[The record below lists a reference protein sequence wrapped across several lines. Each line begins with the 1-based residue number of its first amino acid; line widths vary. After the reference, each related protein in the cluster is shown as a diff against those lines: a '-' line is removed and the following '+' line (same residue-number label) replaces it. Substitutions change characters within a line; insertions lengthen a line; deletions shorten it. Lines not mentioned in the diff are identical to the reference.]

1 MKTLTK
7 TVMAVAGIGVLTALG
22 IGVHSIWPAGHATAN
37 NGTADVDRGKRI
49 PVVLTPAQEMTFE
62 SAVVVAG
69 NVLAKNGAL
78 VSARIPGPLDEIY
91 VDEGDAVQAGETRLF
106 QTDALKLTKAVAMAR
121 QGLQVAEL
129 AVREKAANLE
139 RMQAS
144 LEQAQ
149 VDLDR
154 YRILIQDRAIPK
166 QVFDQQETG
175 WKLAAAGVRHA
186 QALLDLDKKKLE
198 QAHLSLAMAEKDLAD
213 SLVVAPI
220 SGRVSQRFMEPGE
233 MAGAGTP
240 VVKIEDLSVLEV
252 SVFLPAEVYARVTPK
267 KTQMRIQVGG
277 ADLGV
282 RPVAYK
288 SPTVNPKL
296 RTFEVKSLVESPPAG
311 VAPGCLAEVTD
322 VLDGRSGVGIPAAA
336 VQQRGGQSVMFR
348 VEGDQAR
355 MVTVKTGRDMNAWT
369 EVLEGDL
376 EPGAAVVTMGQQ
388 LLSDGTLVSVVQEAA
403 R

>member
-37 NGTADVDRGKRI
+37 NGTADMDRGKRI
-49 PVVLTPAQEMTFE
+49 PVVLTPAQEITFE

-198 QAHLSLAMAEKDLAD
+198 QAHLSLAIAEKDLAD

-296 RTFEVKSLVESPPAG
+296 RTFEVKSLVESPPTG
-311 VAPGCLAEVTD
+311 VAPGCLAQVTV

-336 VQQRGGQSVMFR
+336 VQQRGGQSVVFR

-355 MVTVKTGRDMNAWT
+355 MVTVKAGRDMNGWT
-369 EVLEGDL
+369 EILEGDL
-376 EPGAAVVTMGQQ
+376 PAGVPVVTMGQQ

>member
-7 TVMAVAGIGVLTALG
+7 TVMAVAGIVILTGLGV
-22 IGVHSIWPAGHATAN
+22 GVPAIWPSGQATADN
-37 NGTADVDRGKRI
+37 KAEEDRGTRI

-62 SAVVVAG
+62 STVVVAG
-69 NVLAKNGAL
+69 NVLAKNFAL

-91 VDEGDAVQAGETRLF
+91 VDEGDAVQAGQTRLF
-106 QTDALKLTKAVAMAR
+106 QTDSLKLTKAVAIAR

-129 AVREKAANLE
+129 AVQEKATNLE

-149 VDLDR
+149 VDLER
-154 YRILIQDRAIPK
+154 YRVLIQDHAIPR

-186 QALLDLDKKKLE
+186 QALLELDKTKLE
-198 QAHLSLAMAEKDLAD
+198 QARLSMAIAEKDLAD
-213 SLVVAPI
+213 SLVMAPL
-220 SGRVSQRFMEPGE
+220 SGKVSQRFMEPGE

-252 SVFLPAEVYARVTPK
+252 SVFLPEEVYAQVIPG
-267 KTQMRIQVGG
+267 KTRMRIQVSGT
-277 ADLGV
+277 DLGARAV
-282 RPVAYK
+282 SYK

-296 RTFEVKSLVESPPAG
+296 RTFEVKTLVESPPAG
-311 VAPGCLAEVTD
+311 VAPGCLAQVTV
-322 VLDGRSGVGIPAAA
+322 VLDGRSGVGIRAAA
-336 VQQRGGQSVMFR
+336 VQRRGGQSVVFR
-348 VEGDQAR
+348 IEEDQAR
-355 MVTVKTGRDMNAWT
+355 MVTVKTGRDMNGWT
-369 EVLEGDL
+369 EILEGDL
-376 EPGAAVVTMGQQ
+376 QTGVSVVTMGQQ
-388 LLSDGTLVSVVQEAA
+388 LLNDGTPVSVVQEAA